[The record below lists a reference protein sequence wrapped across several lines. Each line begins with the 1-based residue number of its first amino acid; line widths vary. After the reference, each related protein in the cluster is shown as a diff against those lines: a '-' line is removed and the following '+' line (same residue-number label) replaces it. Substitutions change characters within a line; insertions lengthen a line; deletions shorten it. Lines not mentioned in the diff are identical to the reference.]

1 MKLLPQGVCSVM
13 GDDLET
19 LLRALD
25 ALPQDRVAR
34 IKSLKQLSDK
44 GFAKMKNWVGANVV
58 SMCGGLG
65 DELDFMKCLVRAV
78 HEGVG
83 AYKKTTK
90 ENHNKYGH
98 ITCINK
104 ILL

>member
-1 MKLLPQGVCSVM
+1 MKLLLQAVCSVM
-13 GDDLET
+13 GD
-19 LLRALD
+19 
-25 ALPQDRVAR
+25 ALPLDRVAR
-34 IKSLKQLSDK
+34 TKFFKEHWDK
-44 GFAKMKNWVGANVV
+44 GFAKMKNWVGAYVV
-58 SMCGGLG
+58 SMCGALG
-65 DELDFMKCLVRAV
+65 DELHFMKCLVRAV

-90 ENHNKYGH
+90 EKHKKYRH

>member
-1 MKLLPQGVCSVM
+1 MM
-13 GDDLET
+13 W
-19 LLRALD
+19 D
-25 ALPQDRVAR
+25 ALAPDGVAR
-34 IKSLKQLSDK
+34 IKALKEPWEK
-44 GFAKMKNWVGANVV
+44 GFAKMKNWVGADVV
-58 SMCGGLG
+58 SMCGALG

-83 AYKKTTK
+83 AYKKTKK
-90 ENHNKYGH
+90 EKHKQYGH